1 MALEVKYKVKFDG
14 KKWAD
19 VPVRT
24 MEVSPFDSERDINFR
39 FMDILQNN
47 FKPGDEILWIVPG
60 THRRYRV
67 RWTGSETHG
76 IGAIL

>member
-1 MALEVKYKVKFDG
+1 MAIEVKYKVKFEG

-19 VPVRT
+19 LPVRT

-60 THRRYRV
+60 THQKV
-67 RWTGSETHG
+67 S
-76 IGAIL
+76 